1 MQLTIYGAGHQEWL
15 LDLPR
20 QGVFADIAKEI
31 PNAKHFYLR
40 PDVGGKDNLSIPMD
54 LPLND
59 LRLYLADGYH
69 VYAEGEQISCLQS
82 GRSLSRLPKRFV
94 EVSTQ
99 GHCQQQFSTSAHT
112 YAHYSRDCRPIHQ
125 RLCCG
130 TARSGCILLHPTR
143 VAHNS
148 TLFLYHHIFLFLE
161 HPLVQ
166 QCLAIR
172 RDHMQS

>member
-1 MQLTIYGAGHQEWL
+1 MQLTVNGAGHQEWL

-31 PNAKHFYLR
+31 PNAKQFYLR

-69 VYAEGEQISCLQS
+69 VYAEGEQISSLKS
-82 GRSLSRLPKRFV
+82 RRSLPDCQSDSSRCPHRETANSSPPHVLIHTAEIVGQFISAFV
-94 EVSTQ
+94 A
-99 GHCQQQFSTSAHT
+99 G
-112 YAHYSRDCRPIHQ
+112 
-125 RLCCG
+125 
-130 TARSGCILLHPTR
+130 LLGLAAYCFIPP
-143 VAHNS
+143 HNS
-148 TLFLYHHIFLFLE
+148 TLSLYLHLILFVR

-166 QCLAIR
+166 QCLAVR
-172 RDHMQS
+172 HDHTVLNLLWF